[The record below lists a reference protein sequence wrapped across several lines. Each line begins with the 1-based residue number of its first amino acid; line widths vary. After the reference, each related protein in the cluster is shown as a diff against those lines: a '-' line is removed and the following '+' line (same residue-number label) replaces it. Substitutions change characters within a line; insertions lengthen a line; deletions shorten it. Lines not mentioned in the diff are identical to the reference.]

1 MSMSMGKKRKP
12 GHQEHKSTH
21 IQYTVMQ
28 TYKKLANLA
37 LTVCLP
43 DIHTQT

>member
-1 MSMSMGKKRKP
+1 MSMEQKRKQ
-12 GHQEHKSTH
+12 GHQEQKSTH

-28 TYKKLANLA
+28 TYKKLANLSLA
-37 LTVCLP
+37 VHLP